1 MFDLKKYSAMDAID
15 KKILTILQGNAKL
28 GTKEIAS
35 QIGLSITPTY
45 ERIKKMES
53 TGLIEKYVAI
63 LNGSA
68 IEKNITVFCQI
79 SLSHHKKELIE
90 KFKEA
95 IVILPEVMG
104 CFHVAGNSD
113 FLLKVVV
120 EDMNAFQQFAIEKL
134 TSFEGVSNIQ
144 SSFVIEEIK
153 NDTAYNLV

>member
-1 MFDLKKYSAMDAID
+1 MDHID
-15 KKILTILQGNAKL
+15 KKILEILQEDAKL

-35 QIGLSITPTY
+35 KIGLSTTPTY

-53 TGLIEKYVAI
+53 SGIIEKYVAI

-68 IEKNITVFCQI
+68 LEKNITVFCQI
-79 SLSHHKKELIE
+79 SLSYHNKDLIE
-90 KFKEA
+90 KFKQA
-95 IVILPEVMG
+95 IGGLPEVMG
-104 CFHVAGNSD
+104 CFHVAGNAD

-120 EDMNAFQQFAIEKL
+120 KDMNAFQQFAIEKL

-153 NDTAYNLV
+153 NDTAFALE